1 MSDSATRLSAALADR
16 YRVERE
22 LGQGGMATV
31 YLAHDIKHD
40 RDVVIKVLHPD
51 LGAAL
56 GSEPPGPVF
65 NPSNSRTLFSL
76 AGYRRARNRQQ
87 YDVSPDGQRFLMI
100 REQSGT
106 ANRGVVYV
114 ENWLTELRAKVK
126 Q

>member
-1 MSDSATRLSAALADR
+1 MTSTEIFVTSFPDARTRFQVSRGGGTEPRWSRDG
-16 YRVERE
+16 RE
-22 LGQGGMATV
+22 LFFESRGA
-31 YLAHDIKHD
+31 LK
-40 RDVVIKVLHPD
+40 VVRV
-51 LGAAL
+51 
-56 GSEPPGPVF
+56 PPGPVF
-65 NPSNSRTLFSL
+65 NPSAPTTLFSV

-87 YDVSPDGQRFLMI
+87 YDVSPDGQRFIMI